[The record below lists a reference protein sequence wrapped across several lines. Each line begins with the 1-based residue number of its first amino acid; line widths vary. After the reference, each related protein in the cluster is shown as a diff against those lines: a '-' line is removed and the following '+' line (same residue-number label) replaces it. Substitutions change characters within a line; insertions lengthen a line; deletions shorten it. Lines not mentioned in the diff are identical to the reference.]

1 VTEVESAIAL
11 QRHAADNFKSA
22 ALRVPEPAWNVP
34 RAPGKWSPAQVTDH
48 VGVTTKVAHDALA
61 GRANMGG
68 IPKFLRPIAGA
79 FFFKPVIAKGFPKK
93 GKGPAIMAP
102 AHEPMPREQLL
113 RRLDDEVESI
123 ARAAADMAR
132 AGRTHFEHS
141 FFGRLAVAD
150 YIRFNALHLDHHRE
164 QLPSG

>member
-1 VTEVESAIAL
+1 MTEVESAIAL

>member
-1 VTEVESAIAL
+1 M
-11 QRHAADNFKSA
+11 
-22 ALRVPEPAWNVP
+22 RVPAEKTPHP
-34 RAPGKWSPAQVTDH
+34 
-48 VGVTTKVAHDALA
+48 ALA
-61 GRANMGG
+61 EFRQGRRRKTGRANMGG

-123 ARAAADMAR
+123 ARAQFLRRLYAFTVN
-132 AGRTHFEHS
+132 THFAA
-141 FFGRLAVAD
+141 FDRLLRKRSRLEETGGPEPFVDAHVEAIRRTVVAG
-150 YIRFNALHLDHHRE
+150 LE
-164 QLPSG
+164 